1 MPKSPED
8 LMRHLADLGI
18 EVTTHH
24 HPPLFTVEESQS
36 LRGEIAGGHTKNL
49 FLKDRKDRYFLVA
62 LEEEAR
68 VDLKTIHHLID
79 ASGRVSFGNPDK
91 LMALLGVEPGAVTL
105 FGVLNDTGRQV
116 TVVIDEPLM
125 EHAVINAHPLH
136 NTATTAIRRDDLIR
150 FLSSTG
156 HEPLVLKVSQ

>member
-1 MPKSPED
+1 MPNVPED

-18 EVTTHH
+18 EVTTYH
-24 HPPLFTVEESQS
+24 HPPLFTVEQSQG

-49 FLKDRKDRYFLVA
+49 FLRDRKDRYFLVA
-62 LEEEAR
+62 LEEQAS
-68 VDLKTIHHLID
+68 VDLKGIHHLIG
-79 ASGRVSFGNPDK
+79 ASGRVSFGNPER

-105 FGVLNDTGRQV
+105 FGVLNDAEGAV

-136 NTATTAIRRDDLIR
+136 NAATTSIRREDLLR